1 VGVVAFVAAS
11 ALSIAMYFHGLG
23 DTLQPYSPV
32 AAAVIAFVL
41 TPLMAIVTKGRYY
54 LRRADDG
61 LDEPMLDAEGNPSAV
76 TYDCHVCH
84 QPYERPDL
92 AACATHDAVVCSLC
106 LSTDT
111 TGDHVLPATV

>member
-1 VGVVAFVAAS
+1 
-11 ALSIAMYFHGLG
+11 MYFHALG

-41 TPLMAIVTKGRYY
+41 TPLMAVVTKGRYY
-54 LRRADDG
+54 LRRTDDG
-61 LDEPMLDAEGNPSAV
+61 IDEPLLDSAGNPSAT

-92 AACATHDAVVCSLC
+92 AACRTHDAMVCSLC
-106 LSTDT
+106 LSTDKV
-111 TGDHVLPATV
+111 GDHVLPAQPSAV